1 MIADTT
7 KLSATR
13 SFSDYLALWIG
24 TCGIGYMPIVPAT
37 FGSLVGI
44 GIYILA
50 LKANESFAVWAQ
62 GNNFTP
68 VFVES
73 FRGSVTVVFL
83 LALFFIGIWAANRVV
98 KLTGKKD
105 PRIVIIDEVVGQLI
119 TFLFVPAKLGWWTV
133 VIGFLAFRFFDIWK
147 PYPANKL
154 ESLPTGLGVMADDVM
169 AGFYAAAFMALLA
182 LTSLAVF

>member
-1 MIADTT
+1 MIAETA
-7 KLSATR
+7 KLSTTR
-13 SFSDYLALWIG
+13 SFSDYLALWIA

-44 GIYILA
+44 GIYLLA
-50 LKANESFAVWAQ
+50 LKSNESLTVWAQ

-73 FRGSVTVVFL
+73 FRASLTVIFL
-83 LALFFIGIWAANRVV
+83 IALFLIGIWAANRVV

-119 TFLFVPAKLGWWTV
+119 TFLFVPAKLGWGTV
-133 VIGFLAFRFFDIWK
+133 VVGFLAFRFFDIWK
-147 PYPANKL
+147 PYPADKL

-169 AGFYAAAFMALLA
+169 AGFYAAAFMSLLCFA
-182 LTSLAVF
+182 YLAF